1 MKMTLI
7 MQTESPKIL
16 TERFIEAIKAQ
27 AIQKWGDKRWVLEL
41 TRSYCEICQEYG
53 DTTATVDTRRRSIA
67 RIFEV
72 KGCNLETA
80 IALAR
85 CVDCNFQLA
94 CTRVE
99 ILPL

>member
-1 MKMTLI
+1 
-7 MQTESPKIL
+7 MQMMLAMQSDSPKIL
-16 TERFIEAIKAQ
+16 TEKFIDAIKAQ
-27 AIQKWGDKRWVLEL
+27 AIEKWGEKRWVLEL
-41 TRSYCEICQEYG
+41 TRSYCEICQEFG
-53 DTTATVDTRRRSIA
+53 DKTATIDNRRRSIA

-85 CVDCNFQLA
+85 CVDCSFQLA

>member
-1 MKMTLI
+1 MRTVLP
-7 MQTESPKIL
+7 MQAESPAIL
-16 TERFIEAIKAQ
+16 TERFIEAIKTQ
-27 AIQKWGDKRWVLEL
+27 AIEKWGEKRWVLEL
-41 TRSYCEICQEYG
+41 TRAYCEICQEYG

-85 CVDCNFQLA
+85 CVGCNFQLA

>member
-1 MKMTLI
+1 MQTVLD
-7 MQTESPKIL
+7 MQTESPAML
-16 TERFIEAIKAQ
+16 TERFIEAIKAE
-27 AIQKWGDKRWVLEL
+27 AIKKWGEKRWVLEL
-41 TRSYCEICQEYG
+41 TRAYCEICQRHG
-53 DTTATVDTRRRSIA
+53 DTTATVDNRRRSIA

-80 IALAR
+80 IALAQ